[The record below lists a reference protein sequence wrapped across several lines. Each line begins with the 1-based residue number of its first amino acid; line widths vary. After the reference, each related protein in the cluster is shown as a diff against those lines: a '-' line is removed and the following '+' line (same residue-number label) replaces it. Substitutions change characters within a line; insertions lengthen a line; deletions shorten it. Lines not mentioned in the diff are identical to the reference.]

1 MTSQTAALTL
11 TDVQNAFVA
20 LDAKTQEY
28 ALENVQSV
36 PEAFLYYST
45 HWFYKFESEKEL
57 RQRAI
62 DQVHGAYVALANNTY
77 GLQD

>member
-1 MTSQTAALTL
+1 MLTL
-11 TDVQNAFVA
+11 ADVQNAFVA

-28 ALENVQSV
+28 ALENVPSV
-36 PEAFLYYST
+36 PEAYLYYST
-45 HWFYKFESEKEL
+45 HWFFKNETEEVL

-62 DQVHGAYVALANNTY
+62 DQVHGAYVALKNDTY

>member
-1 MTSQTAALTL
+1 MLTL
-11 TDVQNAFVA
+11 ADVQKAFVA
-20 LDAKTQEY
+20 LDAETQDY
-28 ALENVQSV
+28 ALANVPSV
-36 PEAFLYYST
+36 PEAYLYYST
-45 HWFYKFESEKEL
+45 HWFFKDDTDEVL